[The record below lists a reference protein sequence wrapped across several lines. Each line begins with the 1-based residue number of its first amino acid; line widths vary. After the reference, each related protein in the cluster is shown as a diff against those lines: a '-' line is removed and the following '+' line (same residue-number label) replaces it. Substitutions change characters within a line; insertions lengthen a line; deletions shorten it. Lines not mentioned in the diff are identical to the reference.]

1 MESVEAPEEKKS
13 SLSAAQ
19 RRAELR
25 RRKLLMNSEDR
36 MNRIVGNVKSESDS
50 NGTLTS
56 TSRPPHS
63 VLHRLVSL
71 RRPRSLDQCF
81 GPRILNDMAMC
92 TNSDTISLF
101 YFFFGKRRWNCLTL
115 VSSWALGGRSLRCL
129 RRDGQQI
136 TGPMGNRVNSAS
148 C

>member
-1 MESVEAPEEKKS
+1 MESVEASEEKKS

-71 RRPRSLDQCF
+71 RRPRSLDQCSW
-81 GPRILNDMAMC
+81 PRILNDMAMC
-92 TNSDTISLF
+92 TNSDTISF
-101 YFFFGKRRWNCLTL
+101 IYFFWKTEMKLSDAGFRLGTRWAFTQ
-115 VSSWALGGRSLRCL
+115 VSL
-129 RRDGQQI
+129 
-136 TGPMGNRVNSAS
+136 
-148 C
+148 